1 MLKGSS
7 KKAMSRWC
15 VAVVSACLMLTTV
28 GVESASALDKNQ
40 LVQMS
45 KLGLDD
51 KAIKGAIDSAGDE
64 LMFSEEELKD
74 LEGQGVSKSVIEY
87 LRQTGHVKAPA
98 GGTTDPG
105 VAPDPGVVP
114 DPGVAP
120 GPGGPAPGE
129 EPETNQGLKAEEVA
143 KLIEL
148 IKGLESEKKQAEQQL
163 AASSTQVTKAIAN
176 VQDDR
181 NNMEAAR
188 QCLAYQVSHRAYMQ
202 QIADFSSR
210 LAELKVDPKALGVT
224 VTMTVSP
231 EVDRGLY
238 EANYCLARALYNEE
252 IYSGASR
259 PLVGVLEAGAGPNR
273 PYFKDAFY
281 MLEDVTAKIGYR
293 SPSLE
298 SVTAT
303 SLKNFNQ
310 EFNDDFN
317 YYFGKF
323 FFDYNRMEEARGFL
337 KKVSRTAPD
346 YPEARYLEGVSV
358 LGTVQSQ
365 EDLYKVAKDAL
376 TAFQDA
382 IVSAEQ
388 EQGGNEEILQLGYL
402 ALARTFYELG
412 YYDVA
417 LYYYQKLPTE
427 SSRNAEAKLEQA
439 WTYFLKNDHKKAL
452 GVFHMLG
459 SPYYE
464 KWFFPDL
471 DLLEATIYLNLCRFE
486 ESNVALAELD
496 SKYLSKQDVLRK
508 FIEEM
513 SAKEPAETW
522 TTLVTYYQDGK
533 GETGTGL
540 PRMFADAVLDDIA
553 FYNTYK
559 QVQAL
564 RAERDALKANIGALG
579 EFGQEVLARVE
590 ESLQIKV
597 DEGGL
602 LILQELSEI
611 DQELG
616 ALKTQALQVSFDIK
630 KEEKQEL
637 QRKLAGEEELTGTA
651 DGTTL
656 LIVADDWHPWPF
668 EGEYWLDEV
677 ANYRGNL
684 RTECVEQ

>member
-1 MLKGSS
+1 V
-7 KKAMSRWC
+7 AM
-15 VAVVSACLMLTTV
+15 ASACLMFGATITT
-28 GVESASALDKNQ
+28 ASALDKNQ

-51 KAIKGAIDSAGDE
+51 KAIQGAIDGAGDD
-64 LMFSEEELKD
+64 LMLTEAELKE
-74 LEGQGVSKSVIEY
+74 LEASGVSKSVLEY
-87 LRQTGHVKAPA
+87 LRQTGHVKTEG
-98 GGTTDPG
+98 GGTGTDVAPNPG
-105 VAPDPGVVP
+105 VGT

-120 GPGGPAPGE
+120 GPGPAPGE
-129 EPETNQGLKAEEVA
+129 ETDDGQGLKAEEVA
-143 KLIEL
+143 RLIEL
-148 IKGLESEKKQAEQQL
+148 VKGLEAEKQKSEQTL
-163 AASSTQVTKAIAN
+163 AKAAAN
-176 VQDDR
+176 VSKSIKSLNEGKD
-181 NNMEAAR
+181 NMAAAR
-188 QCLAYQVSHRAYMQ
+188 QCLAYQVNHRTYLQ
-202 QIADFSSR
+202 QIESFSSK
-210 LAELKVDPKALGVT
+210 LTELKVDPKALGVT

-231 EVDRGLY
+231 AVQSGLY
-238 EANYCLARALYNEE
+238 NANYCLAKALFNEG

-259 PLVGVLEAGAGPNR
+259 PLVQVLEAGAGPDR
-273 PYFKDAFY
+273 PYFKDSFY
-281 MLEDVTAKIGYR
+281 MLEKVTAKIGYR

-298 SVTAT
+298 AVTAT
-303 SLKNFNQ
+303 SLKNFNK

-323 FFDYNRMEEARGFL
+323 FFDYNRMDEAREYL
-337 KKVSRTAPD
+337 KKVSKSAPD

-358 LGTVQSQ
+358 LGTVQS
-365 EDLYKVAKDAL
+365 ENDLYKVAKDAL
-376 TAFQDA
+376 SAFQDA
-382 IVSAEQ
+382 IIAAEA

-412 YYDVA
+412 YYNVA

-459 SPYYE
+459 SPYYD

-471 DLLEATIYLNLCRFE
+471 DLLEATIYLNLCRFD
-486 ESNVALAELD
+486 ESKQALAELD
-496 SKYLSKQDVLRK
+496 STYLSKRDLLQE
-508 FIEEM
+508 FITKM
-513 SAKEPAETW
+513 GAKEPSETW
-522 TTLVTYYQDGK
+522 TALVTYYQDGK
-533 GETGTGL
+533 GEKGTGL
-540 PRMFADAVLDDIA
+540 PRMFADAVLDDLA

-579 EFGQEVLARVE
+579 EFGQEVLTRVE
-590 ESLQIKV
+590 ESLQIKI

-602 LILQELSEI
+602 LILQELGEI

-616 ALKTQALQVSFDIK
+616 ALNTQALQVSFDIN

-637 QRKLAGEEELTGTA
+637 QRKLADANYDGGTA
-651 DGTTL
+651 AGGTSL

-677 ANYRGNL
+677 ANYRSNL

>member
-1 MLKGSS
+1 M
-7 KKAMSRWC
+7 
-15 VAVVSACLMLTTV
+15 
-28 GVESASALDKNQ
+28 ALDKNQ
-40 LVQMS
+40 IVQMS

-51 KAIKGAIDSAGDE
+51 KAIQGAIDGAGDDLLLTE
-64 LMFSEEELKD
+64 AEVKE
-74 LEGQGVSKSVIEY
+74 LEGQGVSSSVVEY
-87 LRQTGHVKAPA
+87 LRQTGHVKQAA
-98 GGTTDPG
+98 GTTDPG
-105 VAPDPGVVP
+105 TDPGVTPDPGVGP
-114 DPGVAP
+114 NPG
-120 GPGGPAPGE
+120 GGPAPGE
-129 EPETNQGLKAEEVA
+129 DPEEDKGLKAEEVA
-143 KLIEL
+143 KLIDL
-148 IKGLESEKKQAEQQL
+148 VKGLESEKQKSEETLRQA
-163 AASSTQVTKAIAN
+163 SGRVTKAIGTLK
-176 VQDDR
+176 DGGD
-181 NNMEAAR
+181 NMAAAR
-188 QCLAYQVSHRAYMQ
+188 TCLAYQANHRAYLE
-202 QIADFSSR
+202 QINAFTGK

-224 VTMTVSP
+224 VTMTISP
-231 EVDRGLY
+231 EVATGLY
-238 EANYCLARALYNEE
+238 NANYCLARALYNEE

-259 PLVGVLEAGAGPNR
+259 PLVRVLESGAGPDR
-273 PYFKDAFY
+273 PYFKDSFY
-281 MLEDVTAKIGYR
+281 MLEQVTAKIGYR

-298 SVTAT
+298 AVTAT
-303 SLKNFNQ
+303 SLKNFDQ
-310 EFNDDFN
+310 DFNDDFN

-323 FFDYNRMEEARGFL
+323 FFDYNRMNDARDYL
-337 KKVSRTAPD
+337 KKVSKSAPD

-358 LGTVQSQ
+358 LGTVQTN

-382 IVSAEQ
+382 IIAAES

-412 YYDVA
+412 FYNVS

-427 SSRNAEAKLEQA
+427 SSRNAEAKFEQA

-459 SPYYE
+459 SPYYD

-471 DLLEATIYLNLCRFE
+471 DLLEATIYLNLCRFD
-486 ESNVALAELD
+486 ESQMALAELD
-496 SKYLSKQDVLRK
+496 SKYLSKQDLLK
-508 FIEEM
+508 EFINGM
-513 SAKEPAETW
+513 SAKEPVETW
-522 TTLVTYYQDGK
+522 TSLVTYYQDGQ
-533 GETGTGL
+533 GEKGTGL
-540 PRMFADAVLDDIA
+540 PRLFADAVLDDLA
-553 FYNTYK
+553 FFNTYK

-579 EFGQEVLARVE
+579 EFGQEVLGRVE

-611 DQELG
+611 DQELS
-616 ALKTQALQVSFDIK
+616 ALKTQALQVSFDIN

-637 QRKLAGEEELTGTA
+637 QRKLADENYEKATA
-651 DGTTL
+651 QGGTTL

-677 ANYRGNL
+677 ANYRSNL